1 MVRGNLPTLT
11 KAQGPTKKITF
22 PYFHFTAC
30 LQCETHTDVDG
41 QFMKGGFL
49 GPMISDV
56 RDYYIDNVRFPT
68 L

>member
-1 MVRGNLPTLT
+1 MIQESQLNAAALMSIFQRIL
-11 KAQGPTKKITF
+11 
-22 PYFHFTAC
+22 
-30 LQCETHTDVDG
+30 
-41 QFMKGGFL
+41 KGGFL